1 MKLYKIRNKKTGLYS
16 SGGYSLRWTK
26 IGKVWRTLGPLKN
39 HLQGGAAT
47 AYDRLGDDVEV
58 VEIEMKEVGTL
69 DFREI
74 MRGVR
79 EARAERERR
88 QQETHERVMRG
99 HKEAQLA
106 QLKREL
112 GHD

>member
-1 MKLYKIRNKKTGLYS
+1 MKLYKIRRKSDGLFS
-16 SGGYSLRWTK
+16 AGGYSPRWTK

-39 HLQGGAAT
+39 HLQGGAAV
-47 AYDRLGDDVEV
+47 AYDRLGDD

-69 DFREI
+69 DFRDI

-79 EARAERERR
+79 EARAEREQR
-88 QQETHERVMRG
+88 QRETHERVMRE